1 MVTTAKAKSKIQG
14 ILRREERIAHKEGER
29 LMNEFVEREGLTLD
43 IHNMARL
50 CRLHGFTEYDQLLI
64 AIGKGLVS
72 LGDAE
77 RNALKGSSSSNNILG
92 RLFRTTKKEEPSTPY
107 PLHYTPDEAQKID
120 KKRPLIL
127 TDEALQNVYH
137 MADCCHPIPGD
148 DVLGFIDDDGQ
159 IVIHQRKCPKATKLK
174 AAYGNRIVSAQWS
187 THKLLHF
194 SVSLNIKGID
204 GVGVVNQITNVI
216 SQELNVNMERIL
228 IEAHDGIFD
237 GTIRLRVH
245 DVDDIKVICENL
257 KKLNNVRS
265 VVRVDD

>member
-1 MVTTAKAKSKIQG
+1 MA
-14 ILRREERIAHKEGER
+14 
-29 LMNEFVEREGLTLD
+29 EFVERENLTLD
-43 IHNMARL
+43 VHNMARL
-50 CRLHGFTEYDQLLI
+50 CRMHGFLEYDQLLM
-64 AIGKGLVS
+64 AIGRGTVKLS
-72 LGDAE
+72 EAE
-77 RNALKGSSSSNNILG
+77 RNAIKGGSSSSNIFE
-92 RLFRTTKKEEPSTPY
+92 RLFGTSKKEEPLPQLPQAST
-107 PLHYTPDEAQKID
+107 LVDVQKID

-127 TDEALQNVYH
+127 TDEALQSSYR

-148 DVLGFIDDDGQ
+148 DVLGFIDEDGQ
-159 IVIHQRKCPKATKLK
+159 IVIHQRKCPKAAKLK
-174 AAYGNRIVSAQWS
+174 AAYGNRLVAAQWS
-187 THKLLHF
+187 THKLLYF

-245 DVDDIKVICENL
+245 DVDDIKTISENL

-265 VVRVDD
+265 VVRIDE

>member
-1 MVTTAKAKSKIQG
+1 MPQLPQAS
-14 ILRREERIAHKEGER
+14 
-29 LMNEFVEREGLTLD
+29 TLVD
-43 IHNMARL
+43 
-50 CRLHGFTEYDQLLI
+50 
-64 AIGKGLVS
+64 V
-72 LGDAE
+72 
-77 RNALKGSSSSNNILG
+77 
-92 RLFRTTKKEEPSTPY
+92 
-107 PLHYTPDEAQKID
+107 QKID

-127 TDEALQNVYH
+127 TDEALQSSYR

-148 DVLGFIDDDGQ
+148 DVLGFIDEDGQ
-159 IVIHQRKCPKATKLK
+159 IVIHQRKCPKAAKLK
-174 AAYGNRIVSAQWS
+174 AAYGNRLVAAQWS
-187 THKLLHF
+187 THKLLYF

-245 DVDDIKVICENL
+245 DVDDIKTISENL

-265 VVRVDD
+265 VVRIDE

>member
-1 MVTTAKAKSKIQG
+1 MVTTAKARSKIQG
-14 ILRREERIAHKEGER
+14 ILRREERAAYKEGER
-29 LMNEFVEREGLTLD
+29 LLNELVEHENLTLD
-43 IHNMARL
+43 VHNIARL
-50 CRLHGFTEYDQLLI
+50 CRLHNFTEYDQLLM
-64 AIGKGLVS
+64 AIGRGTVT

-77 RNALKGSSSSNNILG
+77 RNALKGTSSSSNILG
-92 RLFRTTKKEEPSTPY
+92 RLFRTSKKEEEPSKTPVNKK
-107 PLHYTPDEAQKID
+107 AQEID

-127 TDEALQNVYH
+127 TDEALQNSYR

-159 IVIHQRKCPKATKLK
+159 IVIHQRKCPHAAKLK

-187 THKLLHF
+187 THKLLYF
-194 SVSLNIKGID
+194 SVSLSIKGID

-228 IEAHDGIFD
+228 IEAYDGIFE

-245 DVDDIKVICENL
+245 DVDDIKIICDNL
-257 KKLNNVRS
+257 KKINNIRS
-265 VVRVDD
+265 VMRIDG